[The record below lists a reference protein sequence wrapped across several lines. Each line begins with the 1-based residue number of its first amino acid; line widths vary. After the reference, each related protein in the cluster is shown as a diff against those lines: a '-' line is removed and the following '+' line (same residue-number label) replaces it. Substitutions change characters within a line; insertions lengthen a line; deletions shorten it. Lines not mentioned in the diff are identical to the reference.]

1 MGRGALLGMLVLAA
15 IADLLLVVLLIAVS
29 GFVFGSGPEG
39 AHGDASEAAI
49 WVAGVLVCLAA
60 PIAGFVLRAFGRAGT
75 GVLVAWFPPIA
86 GLLITA
92 GVIPGV

>member
-1 MGRGALLGMLVLAA
+1 MLILGA

-39 AHGDASEAAI
+39 AHGDPSGVAM
-49 WVAGVLVCLAA
+49 WGAGVLVCLAA

-75 GVLVAWFPPIA
+75 GVLVAWLPLIA
-86 GLLITA
+86 ALLVTA